1 MLRAMTD
8 QPITLESVESF
19 IREGRKSLVFPNEL
33 EAQFERDTRHRRA
46 KFLRAA
52 TLRTVVVYN
61 LFLLTDWLL
70 LPDTIFFCLAS
81 SVFVITP
88 WILFVAWLMRSSL
101 AEAMRERAAAS
112 VPTVIVLQ
120 IAAIYCLTQSSYAPY
135 SLYIALVTMIYAHV
149 IQRLR
154 YFHAVAVS
162 VFMFV
167 VFSLAIVGVK
177 AMPAAV
183 VATLFLTL
191 GACAYM
197 TLIVNFTLDRDV
209 RRSYLHALR
218 DLLKLAEADAEAK
231 RDALT
236 DLANRHYLNARAAE
250 IWRAGDERSS
260 PVAIVLLDVDHFKSF
275 NDLYGHPA
283 GDACLK
289 RIAACVTAE
298 LRNIDDLAVRYGG
311 EEFLLLLPAT
321 DIADAVRIAE
331 RARRAI
337 AALGIPH
344 DGAEKT
350 GLVTASLGVAA
361 APVSALS
368 SAELIAAAD
377 IALYTAKRNGRNQV
391 CPPLLREGKSFVP
404 DLTVLADARARRSSG
419 GDQS

>member
-1 MLRAMTD
+1 MLRPMTD

-19 IREGRKSLVFPNEL
+19 IREGRKSLVFPTEF

-52 TLRTVVVYN
+52 TLKTVVVYN

-81 SVFVITP
+81 SLFVVTP

-112 VPTVIVLQ
+112 VPAVIVLQ
-120 IAAIYCLTQSSYAPY
+120 VAAIYCLTQSSYAPY
-135 SLYIALVTMIYAHV
+135 SLYTVLGTMIYAHV

-154 YFHAVAVS
+154 YFYAIAVS
-162 VFMFV
+162 AFMFI

-218 DLLKLAEADAEAK
+218 DRLRLAEADAEAK
-231 RDALT
+231 HDALT

-260 PVAIVLLDVDHFKSF
+260 PVAIVLLDVDHVKSF

-321 DIADAVRIAE
+321 DIADAVRVAE
-331 RARRAI
+331 RVRRAI

-344 DGAEKT
+344 EGAEKA
-350 GLVTASLGVAA
+350 GVVTASLGVAA

-404 DLTVLADARARRSSG
+404 DLSVLVDTRIRRSSAA
-419 GDQS
+419 DQS